1 MTVKWSYSS
10 LKTYLNC
17 PKQYYEVK
25 VAQNFVQK
33 DTHHTIYGKEVHKAL
48 EEYVKT
54 QTPLPKNYEFIKPV
68 LDSLIDIPGDKYP
81 EQEMALNAAREPC
94 DFTSP
99 DYWVRG
105 IVDLLIVDGSDAF
118 IIDYKTGNPRYADP
132 KQLKLMALM
141 TFAHFPNVE
150 NIKGGLLF
158 VSKNTF
164 IPENYVREE
173 ITKYW
178 ASFAN
183 ELERLKLSFESAI
196 WPPNPSGLCG
206 FCPVS
211 TCNFQKRY

>member
-1 MTVKWSYSS
+1 M
-10 LKTYLNC
+10 KTYLNC

-48 EEYVKT
+48 EDYVKSR
-54 QTPLPKNYEFIKPV
+54 TPLPKNYEFVKPV

-81 EQEMALNAAREPC
+81 EQPMALTADKVPC
-94 DFTSP
+94 EFDSP

-105 IVDLLIVDGSDAF
+105 IVDLLIKDGSQAY
-118 IIDYKTGNPRYADP
+118 IVDYKTGNPRYADP

-141 TFAHFPNVE
+141 TFAHFPDVE
-150 NIKGGLLF
+150 EIKAGLLF

-164 IPENYVREE
+164 IPESYKRQDATNH
-173 ITKYW
+173 W
-178 ASFAN
+178 QSFAH
-183 ELERLKLSFESAI
+183 ELERLKLSFENQL
-196 WPPNPSGLCG
+196 WPANPTGLCG

-211 TCNFQKRY
+211 SCNFQKRY